1 MANKPRKPQGALDWN
16 EKQIAKV
23 LKTSGYVLGFP
34 KIDGCRI
41 IMRVE
46 PYSLG
51 KLSLR
56 SRSGKNFPALKEFEQ
71 KLNKNTRGFKSLSS
85 DYPVE
90 YEGEITI
97 INNATGV
104 DLPCEETSGI
114 LQRLEQVNPVDI
126 RIRFFDRIEEGYEH
140 HWYIHRLT
148 ELQSMRVDLDYL
160 MFTVGANAKVMSA
173 TKLRFEGE
181 ISAHYECMRKAGYEG
196 GIYRDPMSPVRS
208 GKVLGMWK
216 RKPHETQDGIIT
228 GLIEAEDEQG
238 NPKAMIGSLII
249 QYEDGTTG
257 KAGAGALTHDQ
268 RRHFWEHPHLIKGR
282 YCEVKMMEETGKGGK
297 RHPNFYVF
305 RDTEDNKGVK
315 V

>member
-1 MANKPRKPQGALDWN
+1 MANAPRKPQGALDWN
-16 EKQIAKV
+16 DKQVTKV
-23 LKTSGYVLGFP
+23 LQTSGYVLGFP

-46 PYSLG
+46 PYNVG
-51 KLSLR
+51 QLSLR

-71 KLNKNTRGFKSLSS
+71 ELNKNAHGVKVMARSI
-85 DYPVE
+85 PVE

-97 INNATGV
+97 ISDVTGE

-114 LQRLEQVNPVDI
+114 LQRLAQVNPANI
-126 RIRFFDRIEEGYEH
+126 RIRFFDRVEDGYEH
-140 HWYIHRLT
+140 LPYYSRLYSLQAIRSNLGSLMLT
-148 ELQSMRVDLDYL
+148 VGADARVLYGLELQSE
-160 MFTVGANAKVMSA
+160 A
-173 TKLRFEGE
+173 E
-181 ISAHYECMRKAGYEG
+181 INAHYRCMREAGYEG
-196 GIYRDPMSPVRS
+196 GIYRDPLSPVRP

-238 NPKAMIGSLII
+238 NPKAMIGSLIV

-257 KAGAGALTHDQ
+257 KAGAGALTHSQ
-268 RRHFWEHPHLIKGR
+268 RRYFWEHQHLIKGR

>member
-1 MANKPRKPQGALDWN
+1 MANKPRKPQGALDWS

-41 IMRVE
+41 IMRIE
-46 PYSLG
+46 PYSVG
-51 KLSLR
+51 QLSLR
-56 SRSGKNFPALKEFEQ
+56 SRSGKNFPALKEFEEE
-71 KLNKNTRGFKSLSS
+71 LNKKTKWVKLLASNV
-85 DYPVE
+85 PVE

-97 INNATGV
+97 INDATGG

-114 LQRLEQVNPVDI
+114 LQRLEQVNHVAI
-126 RIRFFDRIEEGYEH
+126 RIRFFDRIEEGQEH
-140 HWYIHRLT
+140 HWYCSRLT
-148 ELQSMRVDLDYL
+148 KLQSMRGRLGGL
-160 MFTVGANAKVMSA
+160 MLTVEADAKVMYA
-173 TKLRFEGE
+173 TELNSLEE
-181 ISAHYECMRKAGYEG
+181 IQWYYEYMREAGYEG
-196 GIYRDPMSPVRS
+196 GIYRDPRSPVRS

-238 NPKAMIGSLII
+238 RPKAMIGSLII